1 MKEPNETIH
10 MQQKINQIYGNRIK
24 TKPKVPENYKNID
37 VLPSVYDTPVST
49 DIPTGKEKEGFKGGF
64 KKTFKKIG
72 KTIKNAL
79 TQPIGKWNA
88 PYTGPPKKGPIEDI
102 DYHDASNLNRLFLQ
116 GEDFFNYF
124 TQNEKYLDN
133 ILDSKP
139 KKKKFKLSDWT
150 APFRKCPQI
159 KFTPIT
165 KFPFSLVSYLTD
177 TVPCL
182 INGYSELVVN
192 LLQDES
198 APRRYRIHNKALLK
212 QSIYEFLYVCVSFY
226 LCIMVFY
233 YVVINPEYL
242 ISPSQYME
250 ELDNVPFVIEFVFG
264 RVLRFLDFPVIC
276 FNAVLKMF
284 IPGLAWL
291 LGAKSNAKLYYLVV
305 FLFVLG
311 AVFNGNLKIFAD
323 MAKQASRLRAHSII
337 YMLISLAIFFYL
349 FDLNNLEYIQNIAQ
363 MGGYI
368 ALGFAILLAILVGLC
383 ITVAMLLAP
392 LVQLYFVFYLL
403 YLFIGV
409 PVFNLFSQFTDVLD
423 YIVDPKNSGACGTRS
438 GHFTEEFTRFL
449 GVWVFPVFFKLVL
462 LIFFL
467 YQINLTSGLKGLV
480 LPRMMVMINGLLVL
494 VILAMIVVFGYNQ
507 KPLQDTVDMNNPLQ
521 PPEKPEFSNTSSNA
535 NTNANNL
542 QESVQQSINTK
553 GVIPSGDSNTV
564 NELKTPVQDYLNQK
578 DITDTKG
585 LTDAIQKHVNQTEII
600 PSGISNPIESL
611 VGPVQEYLGP
621 VKENL
626 DHELYPTTGIDKS
639 SINR

>member
-1 MKEPNETIH
+1 
-10 MQQKINQIYGNRIK
+10 
-24 TKPKVPENYKNID
+24 
-37 VLPSVYDTPVST
+37 
-49 DIPTGKEKEGFKGGF
+49 
-64 KKTFKKIG
+64 
-72 KTIKNAL
+72 
-79 TQPIGKWNA
+79 
-88 PYTGPPKKGPIEDI
+88 
-102 DYHDASNLNRLFLQ
+102 
-116 GEDFFNYF
+116 
-124 TQNEKYLDN
+124 
-133 ILDSKP
+133 
-139 KKKKFKLSDWT
+139 
-150 APFRKCPQI
+150 
-159 KFTPIT
+159 
-165 KFPFSLVSYLTD
+165 
-177 TVPCL
+177 
-182 INGYSELVVN
+182 
-192 LLQDES
+192 
-198 APRRYRIHNKALLK
+198 
-212 QSIYEFLYVCVSFY
+212 
-226 LCIMVFY
+226 
-233 YVVINPEYL
+233 
-242 ISPSQYME
+242 
-250 ELDNVPFVIEFVFG
+250 
-264 RVLRFLDFPVIC
+264 
-276 FNAVLKMF
+276 
-284 IPGLAWL
+284 
-291 LGAKSNAKLYYLVV
+291 
-305 FLFVLG
+305 
-311 AVFNGNLKIFAD
+311 
-323 MAKQASRLRAHSII
+323 
-337 YMLISLAIFFYL
+337 
-349 FDLNNLEYIQNIAQ
+349 

-553 GVIPSGDSNTV
+553 GVIPTGASNTV

>member
-10 MQQKINQIYGNRIK
+10 MQQKINQIYGNRSKSK
-24 TKPKVPENYKNID
+24 TKPKPKVPENYKNID
-37 VLPSVYDTPVST
+37 VLPTVYDTPVDT
-49 DIPTGKEKEGFKGGF
+49 DTPTGNEKEGFKGGF
-64 KKTFKKIG
+64 KSVFKKLK
-72 KTIKNAL
+72 KTL
-79 TQPIGKWNA
+79 TTPIGKWNA
-88 PYTGPPKKGPIEDI
+88 PYTGPPKKGPIKDI

-150 APFRKCPQI
+150 APFRKCPQL
-159 KFTPIT
+159 KFTPIS

-182 INGYSELVVN
+182 INGYSELVVDI
-192 LLQDES
+192 LQDES
-198 APRRYRIHNKALLK
+198 APRRFRIHNKALLK

-242 ISPSQYME
+242 ISPSQYLE
-250 ELDNVPFVIEFVFG
+250 TFNPKGLTFVLQFIFG
-264 RVLRFLDFPVIC
+264 RVLKFLDYPVIC

-284 IPGLAWL
+284 IPGLALL
-291 LGAKSNAKLYYLVV
+291 LGAKGNAKLYYLVV

-323 MAKQASRLRAHSII
+323 MAKQASRFRAHSII

-349 FDLNNLEYIQNIAQ
+349 FDLNNLEYIQNIATLPK
-363 MGGYI
+363 I
-368 ALGFAILLAILVGLC
+368 AATGFVILLAILVGLC
-383 ITVAMLLAP
+383 ITGAMLLAP
-392 LVQLYFVFYLL
+392 VVQLFFVFYLL

-423 YIVDPKNSGACGTRS
+423 YIVDPKNSGECGTRS

-449 GVWVFPVFFKLVL
+449 GVWIFPIFFKLVL

-467 YQINLTSGLKGLV
+467 YQMNLTSGLKGTV
-480 LPRMMVMINGLLVL
+480 LPRMMLMINGLLV
-494 VILAMIVVFGYNQ
+494 VAILAMIIVFGYNE
-507 KPLQDTVDMNNPLQ
+507 KPLEDTVDMDNPLKA
-521 PPEKPEFSNTSSNA
+521 PEKPEVPETPGPSGSLNA
-535 NTNANNL
+535 NSNNL
-542 QESVQQSINTK
+542 SDSVQQHINTK
-553 GVIPSGDSNTV
+553 GVLPSGDSNSV
-564 NELKTPVQDYLNQK
+564 NELKTPVQDYMNQK
-578 DITDTKG
+578 
-585 LTDAIQKHVNQTEII
+585 
-600 PSGISNPIESL
+600 GISNPNESL
-611 VGPVQEYLGP
+611 VGPVQEH
-621 VKENL
+621 VDTTE
-626 DHELYPTTGIDKS
+626 DLYPHVI
-639 SINR
+639 